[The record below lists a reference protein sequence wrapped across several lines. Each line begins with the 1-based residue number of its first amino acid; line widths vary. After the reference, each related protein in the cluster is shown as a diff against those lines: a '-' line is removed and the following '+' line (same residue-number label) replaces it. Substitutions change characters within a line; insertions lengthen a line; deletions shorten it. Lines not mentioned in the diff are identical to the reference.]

1 MKAKNHRAAALA
13 LCCLLGALPLARAAT
28 PTLVWSD
35 EFNGTPGSGPD
46 PAKWTYDLGGGGWG
60 NDELETY
67 TNSRSNSLIVAD
79 PNALDGSALAIRAQD
94 SSGNY
99 TSARIK
105 TEGIYSFQY
114 GRMEV
119 RASLPAGA
127 GFWPAFWALGNNIT
141 TAGWPACGEVDVMEW
156 VPQTPGEI
164 YGSLHSTGSNNLT
177 EGYILPNNATYSN
190 AYHVFAM
197 DWYPNEIVFSMDGIV
212 YEDQKESAL
221 AAGTAWPFDQ
231 PFFIIL
237 NLAVGGQWPGPP
249 TTGTVFPADFRIDY
263 VRVYSLPTTPP
274 SNLVWPPAP
283 PAGITAYSP
292 SASQISVSWQ
302 PTPTTFGMA
311 LSGYTLQRATDA
323 AFTQNVTSWNVGAA
337 TSYLDTSAQA
347 GSSYFY
353 RVVAV
358 SANGTSDPSTAV
370 QSAALVPSGTS
381 NLINIS
387 SRGFVATGGNVLID
401 GFVIG
406 GSAPMTVLIRASGP
420 ALALDPFDVPGT
432 LPDPQLQ
439 VYSGSTVIGANT
451 GWGGNPLI
459 ASAASQVSA
468 FPWSNPASMDSAIL
482 MTLAPGPYTAIVAG
496 ASGDTGVA
504 LLEVYGV
511 Q

>member
-1 MKAKNHRAAALA
+1 MKAKNQKALALFCLLAALA
-13 LCCLLGALPLARAAT
+13 PARAVT

-35 EFNGTPGSGPD
+35 EFNGAPGSGPD
-46 PAKWTYDLGGGGWG
+46 PTKWTYDLGGGGWG
-60 NDELETY
+60 NEELETY
-67 TNSRSNSLIVAD
+67 TSSRSNSVIVAD

-105 TEGIYSFQY
+105 TEGIFAFQY
-114 GRMEV
+114 GRMET
-119 RASLPAGA
+119 RASIPAGA
-127 GFWPAFWALGNNIT
+127 GFWPAFWALGSNIT

-177 EGYILPNNATYSN
+177 EGYILPNNAAYSN
-190 AYHVFAM
+190 TYHVFAM

-212 YEDQKESAL
+212 YEDQKESTL
-221 AAGTAWPFDQ
+221 PSTTAWPFNQ

-274 SNLVWPPAP
+274 PNLVWPPAP
-283 PAGITAYSP
+283 PAGITAYSQV
-292 SASQISVSWQ
+292 ASQISVSWQ
-302 PTPTTFGMA
+302 PPPTTFGSA
-311 LSGYTLQRATDA
+311 LTGYTVQRATDA
-323 AFTQNVTSWNVGAA
+323 AFTQNVTSWSVGAA
-337 TSYLDTSAQA
+337 TSYTDASVQPGA
-347 GSSYFY
+347 SYFY
-353 RVVAV
+353 RVTAS

-370 QSAALVPSGTS
+370 QSTSLAASGTS
-381 NLINIS
+381 SLINIS
-387 SRGFVATGGNVLID
+387 SRGFVGTGGNVLID
-401 GFVIG
+401 GFVVG

-420 ALALDPFDVPGT
+420 ALALTPFNVSGVLSDP
-432 LPDPQLQ
+432 LLQ
-439 VYSGSTVIGANT
+439 VYSGSTVVGTNA

-459 ASAASQVSA
+459 ASAASEVSA
-468 FPWSNPASMDSAIL
+468 FAWSDPTSLDSALL
-482 MTLAPGPYTAIVAG
+482 MTLSPGPYTAVVAG

-504 LLEVYGV
+504 LMEVYSV